1 MPVDM
6 TSRLPKYIGY
16 TANKTR
22 TAGITVSG
30 VPVGT
35 DALGLA
41 YILGAAD
48 RAASDPTFTTQFVV
62 SPTSTVT
69 LNAAEIVGMKNAAQT
84 FVNAM
89 FAAEASANAALT
101 ATPPTIATFAEVDA
115 LFAAVPKAY

>member
-6 TSRLPKYIGY
+6 QKRLRKYISY
-16 TANKTR
+16 KANAVR

-41 YILGAAD
+41 YILGSADKAAG
-48 RAASDPTFTTQFVV
+48 DPTFTTQFVA
-62 SPTSTVT
+62 SPTVTVT
-69 LNAAEIVGMKNAAQT
+69 LDAMQIVGLKVAAQT

-101 ATPPTIATFAEVDA
+101 ATPPTITAFADVDA
-115 LFAAVPKAY
+115 IFAAVPKVY